1 MATVVST
8 PDGGRWRVG
17 RRWVPWRFRLRT
29 STAGLDDLGAAD
41 LPLELAG
48 AVGGPFVAIGVV
60 IAILAAALVAVPV
73 FLAVVELTILAV
85 LVAGGVVVR
94 LLLRRPW
101 IVDVQRLDAYD
112 GGSWEVV
119 GWRRS
124 GELVTALATQLQ
136 RGRPLTALPD
146 ATRC

>member
-1 MATVVST
+1 MATVVET

-17 RRWVPWRFRLRT
+17 RRWVPWRFRLRKPR
-29 STAGLDDLGAAD
+29 SPLDDLGGAD

-48 AVGGPFVAIGVV
+48 TVGGPFVIVGVV
-60 IAILAAALVAVPV
+60 AAILLFALAAVPV
-73 FLAVVELTILAV
+73 LLAVVELTILAV

-94 LLLRRPW
+94 ILLRRPW

-124 GELVTALATQLQ
+124 GELATALATQLESGQ
-136 RGRPLTALPD
+136 PLTGLPD